1 MFKVLYTLSLDIMV
15 LSTFLEEAASKASK
29 NDAPVFMNSRV
40 IERVVKSR
48 VNASFKP
55 YLVIITSKDISKI
68 LI

>member
-1 MFKVLYTLSLDIMV
+1 MFNTSYILSSDMMV
-15 LSTFLEEAASKASK
+15 LSIFLEEAASKASK

-40 IERVVKSR
+40 IEKVVKSR

>member
-1 MFKVLYTLSLDIMV
+1 MSI
-15 LSTFLEEAASKASK
+15 FLEEAASKASK
-29 NDAPVFMNSRV
+29 KVDPVFMNSRV
-40 IERVVKSR
+40 IDKVVKSR